1 MYQRYIVCVNESVF
15 EMLNIHIST
24 HCDTLL
30 IAKRPRA
37 CRMLM
42 VKAIGGMQ
50 GKSKPYATID
60 GADFSNAIVFD
71 NLVQIGNY

>member
-1 MYQRYIVCVNESVF
+1 M
-15 EMLNIHIST
+15 IHF
-24 HCDTLL
+24 

-42 VKAIGGMQ
+42 VKAIGGTQ
-50 GKSKPYATID
+50 GKSKPYATIER
-60 GADFSNAIVFD
+60 ADFSNAIVFD

>member
-1 MYQRYIVCVNESVF
+1 MNLCLKCEIFISEHIV
-15 EMLNIHIST
+15 IHF
-24 HCDTLL
+24 

-42 VKAIGGMQ
+42 VKAIGGTQ
-50 GKSKPYATID
+50 GKSKPYATIER
-60 GADFSNAIVFD
+60 ADFSNAIVFD